1 MPIIQCPIVD
11 CDYVTDDVDASI
23 AAALLIV
30 HNSSHMAAT
39 RPAITKQKPPKI
51 NRPCISRDSSEETWN
66 NFQSRWSMFKD
77 STDLTLQETVKQ
89 LFQCCDEELGDD
101 ILRGHPS
108 AINDTEQVLL
118 NTIKQLA
125 VTPVAISV
133 RRSELLSMKQDHG
146 ENARSFF
153 ARIYAK
159 ATTCAYS
166 ISCTSG
172 TCTEVVDFTEVI
184 VKDVLVTGLAD
195 GDIKKEVL
203 GWAELDMR
211 NVRDTVAFLEA
222 KEMACDALTKQS
234 AMAAISGYKEKSGY
248 KHTTKSNTKTTCK
261 ECSVEIDKFS
271 WSKKQGRMIECI
283 LCITCWKKA
292 NPRKKMG
299 KDTSNRG
306 KQ

>member
-39 RPAITKQKPPKI
+39 RPAMTKQKPPKI

-66 NFQSRWSMFKD
+66 NFQSQWSMFKD
-77 STDLTLQETVKQ
+77 STNLTLQETVKQ
-89 LFQCCDEELGDD
+89 LIQCCDEELGDD

-133 RRSELLSMKQDHG
+133 RRSKLLSMKQDHG

-153 ARIYAK
+153 ARIYGK
-159 ATTCAYS
+159 ATTFAYS

-222 KEMACDALTKQS
+222 KEMARDALTKQS
-234 AMAAISGYKEKSGY
+234 ATAAISGYKDTNTLKNLTQRPHARNVVWKLINSLGAKS
-248 KHTTKSNTKTTCK
+248 K
-261 ECSVEIDKFS
+261 E
-271 WSKKQGRMIECI
+271 G
-283 LCITCWKKA
+283 
-292 NPRKKMG
+292 
-299 KDTSNRG
+299 
-306 KQ
+306 